1 MRYLCVN
8 EKKLRK
14 YATKSL
20 RVKNPTPFFQNNE
33 TGDAKLYFFRKWGVE
48 RSAIQILDD
57 KAEALCSLPKCFQ
70 YATEGFFVLYLATI
84 ITWVTSVPHLAD
96 YTPNPVKHT
105 SAYGRTR
112 LAIGGFPFQSP
123 GTDPGRWEGDLIET
137 ILHLQRRDAAGK
149 HSNKR
154 TCSGTDLT
162 IPGT

>member
-1 MRYLCVN
+1 MRRKRENKQQKVR
-8 EKKLRK
+8 ESKIWLRFFKITKPEMQNSTFSENGESNAPPFK
-14 YATKSL
+14 YWTIK
-20 RVKNPTPFFQNNE
+20 
-33 TGDAKLYFFRKWGVE
+33 RKPSVVC
-48 RSAIQILDD
+48 RNVFSMLQR
-57 KAEALCSLPKCFQ
+57 
-70 YATEGFFVLYLATI
+70 FFVFNPATTI
-84 ITWVTSVPHLAD
+84 IRVTSVPHLAD
-96 YTPNPVKHT
+96 CTPNPVKHT

-154 TCSGTDLT
+154 TCSGTDST